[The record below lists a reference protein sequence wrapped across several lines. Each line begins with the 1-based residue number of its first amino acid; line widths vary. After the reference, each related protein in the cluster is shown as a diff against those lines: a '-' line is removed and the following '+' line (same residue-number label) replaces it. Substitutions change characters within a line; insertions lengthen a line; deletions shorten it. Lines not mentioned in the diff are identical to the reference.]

1 MGNALAGAVRFAVPL
16 TSRDDLRNVA
26 IIAHVDHGKTT
37 LVDSMLKQSR
47 AFSEHESVG
56 ELMLDTND
64 LEREKGITILAK
76 NTSVRHGG
84 ITLNIIDTPG
94 HADFGG
100 EVERVLGMADGCLL
114 LVDAA
119 EGPMPQTRV
128 VLRQALAQK
137 LRPIILIN
145 KLDRPNARPAE
156 ALEATHD
163 LLLELA
169 TDASQL
175 DAPVLWTN
183 GREGTATAD
192 LTTPGSDLEP
202 LFAAIIEHVPPP
214 RVDLDGPLQLVIS
227 ALDDDPYRGRLA
239 IGRVHRG
246 SVRTGQSVVLVT
258 ADGTGARQTISG
270 VLMTV
275 ALHRVEVDAARA
287 GDIVALFGMPD
298 VGIGDTVADPAAPEA
313 LPRIEV
319 GEPTLR
325 MQFSVNKSP
334 FAGREQTVSSTSR
347 QLRARLEREL
357 RTNVALRVAD
367 GVTADVFEV
376 SGRGELHL
384 AVLIETMRREG
395 YEFEVSRP
403 QVITHEDAQGHRL
416 EPFEECVIDVH
427 ADQLGSVTQALGERG
442 AQMQTMRTDAGG
454 GVRVVYHAPT
464 RALIGLRSNILTLTR
479 GTGVMATRLLGWE
492 RWRPLPRST
501 RSGVLTASQG
511 GTAVAYGLLALQ
523 ERGQPLIGPG
533 TSVYEGMI
541 VGLNRRGGDIAVNV
555 TKQKQKTNIRSST
568 EDMTIKLVPP
578 RQLSLEEALDFIE
591 DDELVE
597 VTPQGIRLRKR
608 VLNALERIGIR
619 KREATAAR
627 G

>member
-1 MGNALAGAVRFAVPL
+1 MVMPL
-16 TSRDDLRNVA
+16 TTRDDLRNVA

-37 LVDSMLKQSR
+37 LVDSLLKQSLVF
-47 AFSEHESVG
+47 AEHETIG
-56 ELMLDTND
+56 ELMMDTQD

-76 NTSVRHGG
+76 NTSIRRRGVT
-84 ITLNIIDTPG
+84 INIIDTPG

-128 VLRQALAQK
+128 VLRQALALG

-169 TDASQL
+169 TDATQL

-183 GREGTATAD
+183 GREGTATVD
-192 LTTPGSDLEP
+192 LATPGTDLQP
-202 LFAAIIEHVPPP
+202 LLDAILEHVPPP
-214 RVDLDGPLQLVIS
+214 CVDLDGPLQLVIS
-227 ALDDDPYRGRLA
+227 ALDDDSYRGRLA
-239 IGRVHRG
+239 IGRVQRG
-246 SVRTGQSVVLVT
+246 AVRTGQSVVLVT
-258 ADGTGARQTISG
+258 VEGTSARQTITG
-270 VLMTV
+270 VLMTE
-275 ALHRVEVDAARA
+275 ALRRVEVEEARA

-298 VGIGDTVADPAAPEA
+298 VGIGDTVADPDAPHA
-313 LPRIEV
+313 LPRISV

-334 FAGREQTVSSTSR
+334 FAGREQTLSSTSR
-347 QLRARLEREL
+347 QLRARLDREL

-367 GVTADVFEV
+367 GGSAEVFEV

-403 QVITHEDAQGHRL
+403 EVITRDDGHGHRL
-416 EPFEECVIDVH
+416 EPFEECVIDIH
-427 ADQLGSVTQALGERG
+427 ADHLGSVTEALGTRG
-442 AQMQTMRTDAGG
+442 AQMQSMHTDSTG
-454 GVRVVYHAPT
+454 GVRVIYHAPT
-464 RALIGLRSNILTLTR
+464 RALIGLRSSFLTLTR
-479 GTGVMATRLLGWE
+479 GTGVMSSRVLGWE
-492 RWRPLPRST
+492 RWRPLPQST

-523 ERGQPLIGPG
+523 ERGQPFIGPG
-533 TSVYEGMI
+533 TAVYEGMI

-568 EDMTIKLVPP
+568 EDATIKLVPP
-578 RQLSLEEALDFIE
+578 RLLSLEEALDFIE

-619 KREATAAR
+619 KRAAAAAQ
-627 G
+627 